1 MFDDTLDVFDGVQ
14 QHILTLGKALRE
26 RGHHVEYLVGQT
38 AHPPVGGVHSMSRN
52 MMVSFNG
59 NRMRIPLL
67 APIRGIRKVLD
78 EGRFDVLHVQAPYS
92 PLMAG
97 RVIKRADPGTGL
109 VATYHIAPTGT
120 MQLKG
125 GQVLGRINAGSH
137 RRIDRVISVS
147 KVAADYARTT
157 AGVESRIIPNPID
170 VAAIRANRDRA
181 GAESIDR
188 LHGQGPHL
196 VFLGRFVERKGAD
209 LLIEAIAQGE
219 HRGMLPEGLHL
230 TMAGKGPLLERCR
243 QRAQDLATPID
254 FPGFVTESD
263 KPALLASADLA
274 VFPSTGGE
282 SFGIVLLEAMASGA
296 GVILAG
302 DNPGY
307 RSTLQD
313 DEEALVRVNDPQTP
327 IILAERI
334 ARVFGNPDWARGI
347 HRRQTALLSRYDV
360 HSVADQVEE
369 VYEQAIQDRLI
380 R

>member
-26 RGHHVEYLVGQT
+26 RGHHVEYMVGQT

-67 APIRGIRKVLD
+67 APVRGIRKVLD

-181 GAESIDR
+181 GTESIDR

-196 VFLGRFVERKGAD
+196 VFLGRFVARKGAD

-219 HRGMLPEGLHL
+219 RRGILPEGLHL

-347 HRRQTALLSRYDV
+347 HRRQTAFLSRYDV

>member
-67 APIRGIRKVLD
+67 APVRGIRKVLD

-97 RVIKRADPGTGL
+97 RVIKRADLGTGL

-137 RRIDRVISVS
+137 RRIDQVISVS

-181 GAESIDR
+181 GTESIDR

-196 VFLGRFVERKGAD
+196 VFLGRFVARKGAD

-219 HRGMLPEGLHL
+219 RWGILPEGLHL

-347 HRRQTALLSRYDV
+347 HRRQTALLNRYDV

>member
-67 APIRGIRKVLD
+67 APVRGIRKVLD

-181 GAESIDR
+181 GTESIDR

-196 VFLGRFVERKGAD
+196 VFLGRFVARKGAD

-219 HRGMLPEGLHL
+219 RRGILPEGLHL

-296 GVILAG
+296 GVVLAG

-307 RSTLQD
+307 RSTLLD
-313 DEEALVRVNDPQTP
+313 DDEALVKVNDPQTP
-327 IILAERI
+327 VILAERI

-347 HRRQTALLSRYDV
+347 HERQSALLSRYDV
-360 HSVADQVEE
+360 RSVADRVEE

-380 R
+380 M

>member
-67 APIRGIRKVLD
+67 APVRGIRKVLD

-170 VAAIRANRDRA
+170 VAAIRANRERA
-181 GAESIDR
+181 GTESIDR

-243 QRAQDLATPID
+243 QRAQGLTTPID

-263 KPALLASADLA
+263 KPALLASANLA

-307 RSTLQD
+307 RSTLQED
-313 DEEALVRVNDPQTP
+313 DEALVRVNDPQTP

-347 HRRQTALLSRYDV
+347 HERQSALLNRYDV

-380 R
+380 M

>member
-1 MFDDTLDVFDGVQ
+1 
-14 QHILTLGKALRE
+14 
-26 RGHHVEYLVGQT
+26 
-38 AHPPVGGVHSMSRN
+38 MSRN

-67 APIRGIRKVLD
+67 APVRGIRKVLD

-137 RRIDRVISVS
+137 RRIDQVISVS

-157 AGVESRIIPNPID
+157 AGVESQIIPNPID

-181 GAESIDR
+181 GTESIDR

-196 VFLGRFVERKGAD
+196 VFLGRFVARKGAD

-219 HRGMLPEGLHL
+219 RRGILPEGLHL

-296 GVILAG
+296 GVVLAG

-307 RSTLQD
+307 RSTLLD
-313 DEEALVRVNDPQTP
+313 DDEALVKVNDPQTP
-327 IILAERI
+327 VILAERI

-347 HRRQTALLSRYDV
+347 HERQSALLSRYDV
-360 HSVADQVEE
+360 RSVADRVEE

-380 R
+380 M

>member
-67 APIRGIRKVLD
+67 APVRGIRKVLD

-125 GQVLGRINAGSH
+125 GQVLGRINASRH

-181 GAESIDR
+181 GTESIDR

-196 VFLGRFVERKGAD
+196 VFLGRFVARKGAD

-219 HRGMLPEGLHL
+219 RRGILPEGLHL

-347 HRRQTALLSRYDV
+347 HRRQTAFLSRYDV

>member
-67 APIRGIRKVLD
+67 APVRGIRKVLD

-137 RRIDRVISVS
+137 RRIDQVISVS

-181 GAESIDR
+181 GTESIDR

-196 VFLGRFVERKGAD
+196 VFLGRFVARKGAD

-219 HRGMLPEGLHL
+219 RWGILPEGLHL

-347 HRRQTALLSRYDV
+347 HRRQTALLNRYDV